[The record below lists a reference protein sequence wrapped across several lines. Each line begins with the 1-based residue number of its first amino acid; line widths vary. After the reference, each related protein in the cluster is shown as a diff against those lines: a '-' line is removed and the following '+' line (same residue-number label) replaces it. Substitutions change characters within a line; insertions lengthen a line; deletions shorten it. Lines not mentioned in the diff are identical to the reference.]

1 MATKQLLE
9 TLTQWSRHNATEAEV
24 SDVYVRL
31 GYEFN
36 IACRA
41 FTAIGVEVT
50 DLGNVPD
57 LLRTILE
64 DTLSQEASP
73 QSLDRY
79 LPRIR
84 DIIINLLHGLKRK
97 QQRLRQKQARDG
109 TSPSG
114 LADGRSSSIGSGG
127 SGETGLSDMLNES
140 QRAAQ
145 PSYQAGHI
153 EFQEPRPPPRVSSV
167 PRSDSPIRQD
177 QLSTEG
183 RSRASITTRDNPSA
197 YHTANSSISGI
208 TLPDPT
214 QSQNHDAA
222 ATFLNETP
230 SEASPTFTPPPPP
243 PKQQD
248 ALAALQRGGDLER
261 RASRRYSAYQIQKH
275 LGATNGVPMLPPV
288 QNSPIPNRG
297 REARESM
304 TAVRTR
310 GSFMHTKQRSTNSI
324 SAESPNSRPNEAQAQ
339 DGSSLGGLPQDK
351 VHDESPITKSSNEKL
366 GVQATKGVG
375 NDEPLVSATMSG
387 PLDIEAGD
395 GVRRLDGDEIEKL
408 SDRRS
413 GNRGSSRKNS
423 DRQQYGDNHTE
434 TLPEPQ
440 FIPDQSPQPG
450 KELTLFL
457 QYKSKIK
464 KFVFADG
471 YNELTIPRLQL
482 AFIEKFAWNT
492 HSNGN
497 ELPEIYIQDSVSG
510 VRHELED
517 LNDVKD
523 RSVLVLNV
531 EVLDEVKK
539 HIDEGLGDIRTLVE
553 GVRSVVD
560 LQQSALQRV
569 SDRQQSTA
577 KDMARMAAAP
587 TASQR
592 ASMLEPPLG
601 SGPSVGT
608 SPVGALQL
616 GEVQDL
622 RRDLAVM
629 RQTYSGFVSDIEA
642 SMTAI
647 KKTAGTVKATAIKAV
662 VPDLEGAAGRT
673 YLNTGREAIVKESS
687 SIVERVED
695 LQDLVED
702 LRRDVVTRGVRPL
715 PRQLET
721 VGRDIA
727 SMTTEIKKFQEQLKR
742 EKPIWTKIW
751 EQELAQVCEDRKEL
765 DVQEEIC
772 IDLES
777 DVANAAEIFAL
788 VEQHTKQL
796 MSDNNPAA
804 QRSTS
809 RGLNPIPPNDSVDPH
824 MAKEGV
830 LGEVRALA
838 VNHEN
843 RLEAIQRAEKARR
856 KELESR
862 RGGEFQ
868 KELGSFVGENRL
880 KKTGGAE
887 EIERLRKA
895 KDDKIRK
902 EVWDRM
908 NGIVSPEGDASL
920 APPVNE
926 GNTVS
931 PEPEFVEAEEHPE
944 LQTNGIS

>member
-1 MATKQLLE
+1 
-9 TLTQWSRHNATEAEV
+9 
-24 SDVYVRL
+24 
-31 GYEFN
+31 
-36 IACRA
+36 
-41 FTAIGVEVT
+41 
-50 DLGNVPD
+50 
-57 LLRTILE
+57 
-64 DTLSQEASP
+64 
-73 QSLDRY
+73 
-79 LPRIR
+79 
-84 DIIINLLHGLKRK
+84 
-97 QQRLRQKQARDG
+97 
-109 TSPSG
+109 
-114 LADGRSSSIGSGG
+114 
-127 SGETGLSDMLNES
+127 
-140 QRAAQ
+140 
-145 PSYQAGHI
+145 
-153 EFQEPRPPPRVSSV
+153 
-167 PRSDSPIRQD
+167 
-177 QLSTEG
+177 
-183 RSRASITTRDNPSA
+183 
-197 YHTANSSISGI
+197 
-208 TLPDPT
+208 
-214 QSQNHDAA
+214 
-222 ATFLNETP
+222 
-230 SEASPTFTPPPPP
+230 
-243 PKQQD
+243 
-248 ALAALQRGGDLER
+248 
-261 RASRRYSAYQIQKH
+261 
-275 LGATNGVPMLPPV
+275 
-288 QNSPIPNRG
+288 
-297 REARESM
+297 
-304 TAVRTR
+304 
-310 GSFMHTKQRSTNSI
+310 MHTKQRSINSI
-324 SAESPNSRPNEAQAQ
+324 RNESPNPRPNETRAQ
-339 DGSSLGGLPQDK
+339 DGSSVGRPSQERSY
-351 VHDESPITKSSNEKL
+351 DESPIVKSSEERL
-366 GVQATKGVG
+366 GLQSTKAAG
-375 NDEPLVSATMSG
+375 NDEPLVSATMTG
-387 PLDIEAGD
+387 PPDVEVGD
-395 GVRRLDGDEIEKL
+395 GIRRLDGDEIEKL
-408 SDRRS
+408 SDTR
-413 GNRGSSRKNS
+413 SRKRGALRKNT
-423 DRQQYGDNHTE
+423 DRPPNGDNQVE
-434 TLPEPQ
+434 TSQEPQ

-464 KFVFADG
+464 KCVFADG

-539 HIDEGLGDIRTLVE
+539 HIDEGLGDIRGLVE
-553 GVRSVVD
+553 GVRSAVD
-560 LQQSALQRV
+560 SQQAALQRV

-577 KDMARMAAAP
+577 KDMARIAAAP

-592 ASMLEPPLG
+592 TSMLDPVPE
-601 SGPSVGT
+601 SGLSAGA

-647 KKTAGTVKATAIKAV
+647 KKKASTVKTTAIKAV
-662 VPDLEGAAGRT
+662 VPDIDGAAGRS
-673 YLNTGREAIVKESS
+673 YLNSGREAIVKESS

-727 SMTTEIKKFQEQLKR
+727 SMTSEIKRFQEQLKA

-796 MSDNNPAA
+796 MSDSNPAA

-868 KELGSFVGENRL
+868 KELGSFVGEGRL

-908 NGIVSPEGDASL
+908 NGMLPVDGEVSL
-920 APPVNE
+920 APPVSD
-926 GNTVS
+926 GNTIS
-931 PEPEFVEAEEHPE
+931 PEPEFVEAEEHPVVH
-944 LQTNGIS
+944 TNGIQ